1 MYKGMVD
8 CFVRTVREEGVSAL
22 FKVRTGMLC
31 TGAAAARGRGRYGQR
46 QCLQAPFCAATGRA
60 RFKAW
65 HIGAL
70 CGQDGGSMLHWVGKA
85 RATL

>member
-31 TGAAAARGRGRYGQR
+31 TAAAAARGRGRYGQR
-46 QCLQAPFCAATGRA
+46 QCLQAPFCAAQA
-60 RFKAW
+60 
-65 HIGAL
+65 
-70 CGQDGGSMLHWVGKA
+70 GQG